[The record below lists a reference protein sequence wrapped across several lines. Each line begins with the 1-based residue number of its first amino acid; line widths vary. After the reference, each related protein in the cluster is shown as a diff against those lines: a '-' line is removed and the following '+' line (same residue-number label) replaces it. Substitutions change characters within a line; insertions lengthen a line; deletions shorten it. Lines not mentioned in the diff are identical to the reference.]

1 MQIYLTSDINQHL
14 ALFCWPCLAASYHT
28 SRHYWDPERMKNIAL
43 KDIHRKRYQQLIPLP
58 QNDPGVKPRE
68 QPMPADSFPQ
78 AVDVLTTT

>member
-1 MQIYLTSDINQHL
+1 
-14 ALFCWPCLAASYHT
+14 
-28 SRHYWDPERMKNIAL
+28 MKNIAL
-43 KDIHRKRYQQLIPLP
+43 KIYTPKKRYQQLIPLP